1 MGLISS
7 QVESTVLRRLK
18 LLKRLQ
24 DVPLRP
30 EEAQAL
36 MQRVDTNTCS
46 AADRDLLAQVIRATT
61 QVSAQL
67 LAPSPQPAP
76 RVSERPSPQRKAK
89 RQRQL
94 AKASRRR
101 NRC

>member
-1 MGLISS
+1 MGLISP
-7 QVESTVLRRLK
+7 QVESAVLRRLK
-18 LLKRLQ
+18 LLKCLQ
-24 DVPLRP
+24 DVKLRP

-36 MQRVDTNTCS
+36 MQRVETNTCS

-67 LAPSPQPAP
+67 LDPSPQPEP

-89 RQRQL
+89 RKRQL
-94 AKASRRR
+94 AQASRRR
-101 NRC
+101 HRG

>member
-1 MGLISS
+1 MGLISP
-7 QVESTVLRRLK
+7 QVESAVLRRLT

-30 EEAQAL
+30 EESQAL

-46 AADRDLLAQVIRATT
+46 AEDRDLFAQVIRATT
-61 QVSAQL
+61 QVAAQL
-67 LAPSPQPAP
+67 LDPSPPPDP
-76 RVSERPSPQRKAK
+76 RVSERPSPQRQAK
-89 RQRQL
+89 RTRQL

-101 NRC
+101 NRW

>member
-1 MGLISS
+1 MGLISP
-7 QVESTVLRRLK
+7 QVESAVLRRLK

-30 EEAQAL
+30 EESQAL

-46 AADRDLLAQVIRATT
+46 AEDRDLLAQVIRATT
-61 QVSAQL
+61 QVAAQL
-67 LAPSPQPAP
+67 LDPSPPPDP

-89 RQRQL
+89 RKRQV
-94 AKASRRR
+94 AKASRRH
-101 NRC
+101 NRW